1 MAIEAAGRT
10 DVGQKRGHNEDAFAV
25 HVEDGLV
32 VVADGV
38 GGGRS
43 GEVASRLTVE
53 AVGNFFRVTSLD
65 PEVTWPFKLN
75 PARSFNENRLVVG
88 VQLANLRVREAAARD
103 PALDGMS
110 TTVVA
115 ISFADNEA
123 SVAHAGDSRAYRFR
137 EGSLSQI
144 TEDHTLLADYQ
155 KLKPLSP
162 EEVEVFPYKNVIV
175 RALGMRDEVDV
186 AVAQHETKPGDIYLL
201 CSDGLSG
208 MVSDR
213 EITDTLSTAS
223 DLDKACAELID
234 RANAHGG
241 VDNIT
246 AVLVRVR

>member
-1 MAIEAAGRT
+1 MAIEAAGRS
-10 DVGQKRGHNEDAFAV
+10 DVGRKRGHNEDAFAV

-43 GEVASRLTVE
+43 GEVASRLAVDS
-53 AVGNFFRVTSLD
+53 VGNFFRVTSLD

-75 PARSFNENRLVVG
+75 TARSFNENRLIVG
-88 VQLANLRVREAAARD
+88 VQLANLRVRESAASD

-123 SVAHAGDSRAYRFR
+123 CVAHAGDSRAYLFR
-137 EGSLSQI
+137 DGVLQQI

-155 KLKPLSP
+155 KLKPLTP

-186 AVAQHETKPGDIYLL
+186 AVARHEMKTGDVFLL

-208 MVSDR
+208 MVSST
-213 EITDTLSTAS
+213 EITEVLSAGG
-223 DLDKACAELID
+223 DLDKACGDLIAG
-234 RANAHGG
+234 ANAHGG

-246 AVLVRVR
+246 AVLVRVL